1 MRRVAG
7 GEDVKIVPRVLAE
20 CVQATP
26 DPIFSDVLNLDKS
39 WAMRIATGRKM
50 WNDLLP
56 SERASLIGELSNY
69 YC

>member
-20 CVQATP
+20 CVPATP
-26 DPIFSDVLNLDKS
+26 APVFSDVPNLDKS
-39 WAMRIATGRKM
+39 WAMKNATDRKM

-56 SERASLIGELSNY
+56 SKRASLIGE
-69 YC
+69 